1 VLNAQLQPYPLEPY
15 PWQLENWN
23 AIQSVNR
30 AERMAHAIMFT
41 GPVGIGLEH
50 FSKCLTAGLL
60 CKNPQNISNNH
71 SVSELQA
78 CGNCRSCHLI
88 QAGSH
93 PDLVVIEPEE
103 TGKQIKIDEI
113 RRLIDFMHLKS
124 QYGRYKISVIAPAD
138 AMNRN
143 AANSLLKTLE
153 EPPEQSLL
161 ILLSHRPNLL
171 PITIRSRCQQ
181 LRFKPTYDEA
191 TVRWVE
197 EIIETGENTKHLLT
211 MAGGAPLAISE
222 MLENN
227 IFEYQR
233 NLLDDLLVLRAGQED
248 PIKIAEKWKSYE
260 ASHVLFWLS
269 QLSADM
275 VRIKSLVKPVRI
287 SDSTIIDC
295 LQELIKQLELHEL
308 TGFYHLLLENYSL
321 STGTISYNA
330 QGLLED
336 VIIFWQ
342 HLNDNMAN
350 HQKRGR

>member
-1 VLNAQLQPYPLEPY
+1 LNTQLQPYPLKPY

-23 AIQSVNR
+23 TIQSVNR
-30 AERMAHAIMFT
+30 AERMAHAILFT

-60 CKNPQNISNNH
+60 CENSHNNSGGNI
-71 SVSELQA
+71 QA
-78 CGNCRSCHLI
+78 CGDCRSCHLI
-88 QAGSH
+88 RGGSH
-93 PDLVVIEPEE
+93 PDLVAIEPEE
-103 TGKQIKIDEI
+103 AGKQIKVDEI
-113 RRLIDFMHLKS
+113 RRLIDFIHLTS

-138 AMNRN
+138 AMNRS

-171 PITIRSRCQQ
+171 PVTIRSRCQQ
-181 LRFKPTYDEA
+181 VRFKPTYDEA

-197 EIIETGENTKHLLT
+197 ESIEADESAEHLLAV
-211 MAGGAPLAISE
+211 AGGAPLAIDE
-222 MLENN
+222 MLEDN

-233 NLLDDLLVLRAGQED
+233 NLLDDLVALKSGQED
-248 PIKIAEKWKSYE
+248 PIKIAEKWKNYDT
-260 ASHVLFWLS
+260 SHVLFWLS
-269 QLSADM
+269 QLFSDM
-275 VRIKSLVKPVRI
+275 VRIKLLAKPVRI
-287 SDSTIIDC
+287 SDSTVIGR

-342 HLNDNMAN
+342 QLNDNVK
-350 HQKRGR
+350 H

>member
-1 VLNAQLQPYPLEPY
+1 MNAQLQPFPLEPY
-15 PWQLENWN
+15 PWQLENWY

-41 GPVGIGLEH
+41 GPVGIGLGH

-60 CKNPQNISNNH
+60 CENPQNNSNNH
-71 SVSELQA
+71 FGSELRA
-78 CGNCRSCHLI
+78 CGDCRSCHLI
-88 QAGSH
+88 QGGSH
-93 PDLVVIEPEE
+93 PDLVAIEPEE